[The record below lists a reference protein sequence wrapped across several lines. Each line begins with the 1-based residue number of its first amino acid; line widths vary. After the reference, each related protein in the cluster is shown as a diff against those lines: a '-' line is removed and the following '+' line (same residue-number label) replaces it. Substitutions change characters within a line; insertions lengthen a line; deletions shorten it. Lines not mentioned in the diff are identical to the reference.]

1 MVIDPASAALADVST
16 GETGPVRAFLRALT
30 VEADQTGTG
39 VLIVTHSTKAARNAA
54 RAGDDPG
61 AGIVAGSAA
70 WYDGARG
77 VLTLTALPENPA
89 TRSLEC
95 AKSNYGRK
103 GWGAVL
109 HERTT
114 DAGDFAGLEF
124 RGKDGD
130 RINDVRTWMQNHKGS
145 ARNGRPS
152 DTDFMDVTPT
162 GKNPYE

>member
-1 MVIDPASAALADVST
+1 MLGLNLLVGKRDADLPLACHSAL
-16 GETGPVRAFLRALT
+16 F
-30 VEADQTGTG
+30 
-39 VLIVTHSTKAARNAA
+39 RN
-54 RAGDDPG
+54 RPR
-61 AGIVAGSAA
+61 
-70 WYDGARG
+70 YDGARG

-109 HERTT
+109 HECTT

-124 RGKDGD
+124 RGEDGD